1 MTSIWEIE
9 SLVRLK
15 DKLRNILTDRG
26 VASKDSDN
34 LNTLVEKVNQIN
46 NDTLLNQI
54 LSEGIENFYNDKI
67 TKLVPYALAY
77 SKNITES
84 IELPNV
90 TESDERSLFVSSAKV
105 IKIPKLYRVEDF
117 MFNSSNVEELYIN
130 SAVMMGEQPLINANY
145 LRKLYAPRVGILV
158 NAISAD
164 KKGTLTHICYRNG
177 TANKNFS
184 SSNKLEMMII
194 TQKSAIS
201 PFSNASYIPKK
212 ALTDGNCYI
221 YVPSALL
228 ENYKTATNISV
239 YADRIRAIEDY
250 MTEICAEFPDFE
262 NDYAQIE

>member
-1 MTSIWEIE
+1 
-9 SLVRLK
+9 
-15 DKLRNILTDRG
+15 
-26 VASKDSDN
+26 
-34 LNTLVEKVNQIN
+34 
-46 NDTLLNQI
+46 
-54 LSEGIENFYNDKI
+54 
-67 TKLVPYALAY
+67 
-77 SKNITES
+77 
-84 IELPNV
+84 
-90 TESDERSLFVSSAKV
+90 
-105 IKIPKLYRVEDF
+105 
-117 MFNSSNVEELYIN
+117 MFNSSIVEELYIN
-130 SAVMMGEQPLINANY
+130 EAVVMGQQWLINTDY
-145 LRKLYAPRVGILV
+145 LRKLYAPRVGIFA
-158 NAISAD
+158 NTISAD
-164 KKGTLTHICYRNG
+164 KGTLTHICYRNG

-184 SSNKLEMMII
+184 SSDKLEMMII